1 MAKSLFP
8 EDMMNTSGGE
18 ITIETVAAKMSFFFE
33 QIHLLHLQTPSH
45 AEHSALNFWDYVV
58 DAKDEILE
66 KLMGYEGRKL
76 KAYKID
82 ALTDYVPGAPSKLVT
97 DVRTFA
103 KQLESYGDAKGY
115 GDISNLAQSL
125 GGEASKTLYLL
136 TQH

>member
-8 EDMMNTSGGE
+8 QEMLSNSGGE
-18 ITIETVAAKMSFFFE
+18 LTLETVAAKMSYFFE

-82 ALTDYVPGAPSKLVT
+82 ILTDYSAGMPSKIVE
-97 DVRTFA
+97 DVKSFA
-103 KQLESYGDAKGY
+103 KQLENFANVRGY
-115 GDISNLAQSL
+115 GDISNIAQALS
-125 GGEASKTLYLL
+125 GEAAKTLYLL
-136 TQH
+136 TQS

>member
-1 MAKSLFP
+1 MVKSLFP
-8 EDMMNTSGGE
+8 KDMINNSGGE
-18 ITIETVAAKMSFFFE
+18 LSIEAVAAKFSYFFE

-66 KLMGYEGRKL
+66 KLMGYEGRKI
-76 KAYKID
+76 KSYKIE
-82 ALTDYVPGAPSKLVT
+82 ALTDYVPGAPSKVVG
-97 DVRTFA
+97 DVKTFA
-103 KQLESYGDAKGY
+103 KQLENFADGKGY

-125 GGEASKTLYLL
+125 GGEAAKTLYLL

>member
-8 EDMMNTSGGE
+8 ENMLESGE
-18 ITIETVAAKMSFFFE
+18 LTIESVASKMSYFFE

-76 KAYKID
+76 KAYKI
-82 ALTDYVPGAPSKLVT
+82 APLTDYVPGAPNKTVT
-97 DVRTFA
+97 EVRTFA
-103 KQLESYGDAKGY
+103 KQLETWADGKGY

-125 GGEASKTLYLL
+125 GGEAAKTLYLL
-136 TQH
+136 TQS